1 MRSIYTKRFSTK
13 PHLEA
18 HIKSVHENIFEYGCD
33 QQYGEKLVS
42 KENIEG
48 RIRQIKKFVELFVL
62 PKGQ

>member
-1 MRSIYTKRFSTK
+1 M
-13 PHLEA
+13 
-18 HIKSVHENIFEYGCD
+18 HENIFEYGCD